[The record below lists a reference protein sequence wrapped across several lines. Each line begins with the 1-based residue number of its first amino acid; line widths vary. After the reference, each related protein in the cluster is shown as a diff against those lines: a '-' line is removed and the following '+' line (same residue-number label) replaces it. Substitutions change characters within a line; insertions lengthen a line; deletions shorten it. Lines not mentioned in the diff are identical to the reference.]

1 MKTVDVT
8 EFERNFDKYA
18 DMAQREELVVT
29 KRKEV
34 LFKTVLPKAD
44 ALLEFESLLNIL
56 PADAS
61 IGVHPNERG

>member
-1 MKTVDVT
+1 MKTVNIT
-8 EFERNFDKYA
+8 EFKRNFGKYA

-29 KRKEV
+29 KRGRAM
-34 LFKTVLPKAD
+34 FKTVPPKAD